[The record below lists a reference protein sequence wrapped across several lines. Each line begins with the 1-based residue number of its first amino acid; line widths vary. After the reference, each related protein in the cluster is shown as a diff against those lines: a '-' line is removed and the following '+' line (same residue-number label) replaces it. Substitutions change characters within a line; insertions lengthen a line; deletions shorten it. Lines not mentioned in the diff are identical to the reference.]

1 RWGIEERGVRVLQA
15 PPVAVYL
22 RSPGKRSAPG
32 NEDVARTSIR
42 DWRPFPR
49 MRPSALSGLRAGA
62 GVIQPVVRRESE
74 SPDNGTVT
82 NPESRITNHAS
93 RLVAATTHSRRSLS
107 RNGLDRRTSAGS
119 SSTLV

>member
-1 RWGIEERGVRVLQA
+1 WAPIPPDAAFGLCRVTPPIPPAPLGEARRGVRVLQA
-15 PPVAVYL
+15 PPVAVHL

-49 MRPSALSGLRAGA
+49 MRPSALSGLRAGP

-82 NPESRITNHAS
+82 NP
-93 RLVAATTHSRRSLS
+93 
-107 RNGLDRRTSAGS
+107 
-119 SSTLV
+119 